1 MNLQI
6 QSSKKKELI
15 DFDVSYEYF
24 SHSVHQ
30 NQFST
35 VKDLLHDVK
44 PISVDMR
51 CLDVLTIFSEDNTL
65 FTAPIVNE
73 NYVPVGLISRGRLT
87 ELFFKPYARDL
98 HHKKLIGEIMKTDA
112 VIVDVNTSIDDL
124 ANIAIDAG
132 MKHMVNGF
140 IVVESGVY
148 IGMATGQRLLEE
160 ITHRKQQ
167 DLYYLAHFD
176 QLTGVPNRLLFKDR
190 LQQSLQQAKRRKKLF
205 GLIFVDLDRFKYI
218 NDTLGHSLGDELLKI
233 FSHRLTSSVRES
245 DTVARVG
252 GDEFVIILQNLIE
265 AQDAEKIASDIIE
278 NIRKPILIHDHEIQ
292 ITASLGVA
300 LYPVHDDTVDGMI
313 RKADAAMYEVKKKGR
328 NDYLMYSDVTDDC
341 FIQRNSLEMGL
352 RMALNKNE
360 FSLHYQPQINLA
372 SNEVVGVEALLRWH
386 HSELGLISP
395 AQFIP
400 IAEESGLI
408 IFIGEWVLNEACRQ
422 HVEWIRQG
430 LPPLRIAVNVSAIQF
445 QQSNFFDCVK
455 KAIEG
460 SGIDSSY
467 LELEL
472 TESLLMTNPLQ
483 TVSTLNKIRSLGIK
497 FAIDDFGTGHSSL
510 GYLTRFPIDKLK
522 IDQSFIRNIQGVPV
536 NEAIVKAII
545 ALGSSLGLEII
556 AEGVE
561 TMDELNCIK
570 NYNCQEVQGYYFS
583 RPIPADEFK
592 EWHQDVMKG

>member
-1 MNLQI
+1 
-6 QSSKKKELI
+6 
-15 DFDVSYEYF
+15 
-24 SHSVHQ
+24 
-30 NQFST
+30 
-35 VKDLLHDVK
+35 
-44 PISVDMR
+44 
-51 CLDVLTIFSEDNTL
+51 
-65 FTAPIVNE
+65 
-73 NYVPVGLISRGRLT
+73 
-87 ELFFKPYARDL
+87 
-98 HHKKLIGEIMKTDA
+98 
-112 VIVDVNTSIDDL
+112 
-124 ANIAIDAG
+124 
-132 MKHMVNGF
+132 
-140 IVVESGVY
+140 
-148 IGMATGQRLLEE
+148 
-160 ITHRKQQ
+160 
-167 DLYYLAHFD
+167 
-176 QLTGVPNRLLFKDR
+176 
-190 LQQSLQQAKRRKKLF
+190 
-205 GLIFVDLDRFKYI
+205 
-218 NDTLGHSLGDELLKI
+218 
-233 FSHRLTSSVRES
+233 
-245 DTVARVG
+245 
-252 GDEFVIILQNLIE
+252 
-265 AQDAEKIASDIIE
+265 
-278 NIRKPILIHDHEIQ
+278 
-292 ITASLGVA
+292 
-300 LYPVHDDTVDGMI
+300 
-313 RKADAAMYEVKKKGR
+313 
-328 NDYLMYSDVTDDC
+328 MYSDVTDDC

-445 QQSNFFDCVK
+445 QQNNFFDCVK

-460 SGIDSSY
+460 SGIDPSY

-592 EWHQDVMKG
+592 EWHQEVMKG

>member
-15 DFDVSYEYF
+15 DFDARYEYF

-176 QLTGVPNRLLFKDR
+176 QLTGIPNRLLFKDR
-190 LQQSLQQAKRRKKLF
+190 LQQSLQHAKRRKKLF

-265 AQDAEKIASDIIE
+265 ARDAEKIASDIIE

-360 FSLHYQPQINLA
+360 FSLHYQPQINLS

-422 HVEWIRQG
+422 QVEWIRQG

-445 QQSNFFDCVK
+445 QQNNFFDCVK

-460 SGIDSSY
+460 SGIDPSY

-483 TVSTLNKIRSLGIK
+483 TVSTLNKIRSLDIK

-522 IDQSFIRNIQGVPV
+522 IDQSFIRNIQGDPV

-592 EWHQDVMKG
+592 EWHQEAMKG